1 MTPTE
6 VNALVNNYKDALRL
20 LQATEKGMTL
30 NQLVF
35 KKYIEVENA
44 SLVAKY
50 VRDKNMKAPNGNSI
64 QQTHIKDIL
73 ESTPD
78 DVSRGAVNI
87 AQSIFSKNQ
96 KLAARIWG

>member
-1 MTPTE
+1 MTLEE
-6 VNALVNNYKDALRL
+6 VKALVNSYKDTLRL
-20 LQATEKGMTL
+20 LQTTEKGMTL

-44 SLVAKY
+44 TAVAKY
-50 VRDKNMKAPNGNSI
+50 VRDKHINAPNGNSI

-78 DVSRGAVNI
+78 DVCRGAINI
-87 AQSIFSKNQ
+87 AQSIFLKNQ